1 MKITDE
7 EKEMTAIHEAG
18 HALAAVANEYE
29 NILHKVTIVPHSQAL
44 GVTLFLPKEDQV
56 YVTRKHL
63 LKSLEMMMGGRA
75 AEDVIYKNFS
85 TGASNDLERASQLAY
100 QMVCNWGMS
109 QDVGPVYL
117 ADDNEDVFLGHQL
130 FKKKLM
136 GQKTA
141 VVVDVEVQNILNK
154 AYKNTTTILK
164 KNIKTLRQV
173 AKKLVEKETIDGSWV
188 ATAFKK
194 NQTA

>member
-1 MKITDE
+1 
-7 EKEMTAIHEAG
+7 
-18 HALAAVANEYE
+18 
-29 NILHKVTIVPHSQAL
+29 
-44 GVTLFLPKEDQV
+44 
-56 YVTRKHL
+56 
-63 LKSLEMMMGGRA
+63 
-75 AEDVIYKNFS
+75 
-85 TGASNDLERASQLAY
+85 
-100 QMVCNWGMS
+100 MS

-141 VVVDVEVQNILNK
+141 VVVDEEVQNILNK

-194 NQTA
+194 NQAA